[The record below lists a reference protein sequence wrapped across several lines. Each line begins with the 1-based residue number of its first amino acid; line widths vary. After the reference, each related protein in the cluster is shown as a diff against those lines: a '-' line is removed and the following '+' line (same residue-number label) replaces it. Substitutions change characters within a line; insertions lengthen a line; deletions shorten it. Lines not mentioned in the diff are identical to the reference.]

1 MIWEV
6 DRMSTKSDGMTLKER
21 QLSNELARIRSTYS
35 FNLGLLLTEAFVR
48 KPWKLPLLPF
58 LFIQLNIN
66 FLKNKRTAKREIEE
80 SNTSLD
86 ANCLLL
92 FTTTEEGASS
102 LERCS
107 VFARQWLKKDER
119 KVVIITSQ
127 QEKSNMVPRE
137 SIIYPLTDPKEL
149 RKDQRSGWNAR
160 CEQLL
165 SNILE
170 THRPAHVMFD
180 GPYPYRGVLNCL
192 PLNQAISWYWI
203 RPEGVKEGAV
213 AARSSEF
220 TTIVEF
226 GFSSNAQ
233 VRMVQP
239 AFKHD
244 HVDVDS
250 RILDGRNY
258 GSRSPTKP
266 PIPKLEELLDT
277 STTIV
282 DLDRWYDS
290 NDGLLQSKTASRFLA
305 AVLPPNLEA
314 ISAMMEA
321 NVPTLCVYNDQVPG
335 ETLHKIREGTQRN
348 AVLFAHEND
357 ELQFKVALNSLVNEH
372 EIMRKTSKPMKKMS
386 WIDQIL
392 SNG

>member
-1 MIWEV
+1 MP
-6 DRMSTKSDGMTLKER
+6 TKSSGMTLRER
-21 QLSNELARIRSTYS
+21 QLTKELDRIRSTYS

-58 LFIQLNIN
+58 SFIKLNIV

-80 SNTSLD
+80 LNTSLD
-86 ANCLLL
+86 TNCLLL
-92 FTTTEEGASS
+92 LSTTEEGTSS

-107 VFARQWLKKDER
+107 VFARQWQKKDDR

-127 QEKSNMVPRE
+127 QEKNNMVPPGT
-137 SIIYPLTDPKEL
+137 IVYPLTDPKEL
-149 RKDQRSGWNAR
+149 SKDERSGWNAR

-170 THRPAHVMFD
+170 THRPANVMFD

-192 PLNQAISWYWI
+192 RLNQAISWYWI
-203 RPEGVKEGAV
+203 RPEGVKDGAV
-213 AARSSEF
+213 VARISEF
-220 TTIVEF
+220 TTIVDF

-233 VRMVQP
+233 VQLVQP
-239 AFKHD
+239 ALKYE
-244 HVDVDS
+244 HVDLDS

-266 PIPKLEELLDT
+266 PKIKLEELVDT
-277 STTIV
+277 SATIV
-282 DLDRWYDS
+282 DLDQWYDS
-290 NDGLLQSKTASRFLA
+290 NDGLLQNRKTPRLLA

-314 ISAMMEA
+314 ISTMMEA
-321 NVPTLCVYNDQVPG
+321 NVPTLCIYNDLVPA
-335 ETLHKIREGTQRN
+335 ETLCKIREGAQRN

-357 ELQFKVALNSLVNEH
+357 EIQVKLALNSLVNEH
-372 EIMRKTSKPMKKMS
+372 QIMRRTSKPMKKMS

-392 SNG
+392 SNV